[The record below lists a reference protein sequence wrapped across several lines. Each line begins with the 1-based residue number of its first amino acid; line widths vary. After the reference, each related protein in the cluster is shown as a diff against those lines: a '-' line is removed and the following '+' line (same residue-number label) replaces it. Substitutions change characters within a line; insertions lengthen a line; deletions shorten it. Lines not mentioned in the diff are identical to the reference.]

1 MNFIKKYGMISGV
14 IAICFCVVLYVVFT
28 THSIFTISRQIN
40 YVAEHP
46 YKAMSEI
53 NKIRVRVLEM
63 NTYLPIFISENENN
77 LDGIRSVLR
86 TSYQENEKSLK
97 ILDEIYLG
105 NKEDLTELNGAL
117 DELKKALIQSV
128 ENSENSN
135 MDRQAVQK
143 YFDKE
148 IEPIRVKTD
157 IAIQKVIDS
166 ADRRVLIIQESTDEK
181 AEAAIFY
188 AVVIG
193 LLMIV
198 IVIYAYKLR
207 NEYLINDELKR
218 QQKILQDAL
227 LVAQKANDAK
237 RDFLSRMS
245 HEIRTPMNAIIGM
258 SAIAF
263 NYLDDK
269 KRTADCLS
277 KITFSSKHLLMLLN
291 DVLDMS
297 KIENGKLNIR
307 QELFDLKNL
316 VTSLADINY
325 GLATAKGLAFEIVIS
340 GFKDELLLG
349 DSMRVNQI
357 LLNLLS
363 NAIKFTPKG
372 GSVRLEIRMLRSA
385 SDKIWL
391 RFIVKDS
398 GIGMKKEFLEH
409 LYEPFEQA
417 DNGIARK
424 YGGTGL
430 GMAIT
435 KNLVAIMDGTI
446 EVESQEGAGTTFM
459 VDLPF
464 GVSKVDKKTA
474 ADMEEMRVL
483 VVDDD
488 NDTCEHA
495 AVLLKGM
502 GVNVDWALN
511 GFEAIEK
518 VRSACEDDGSCYDV
532 CFIDWCMP
540 ELDGIETAR
549 RMRRYVGPD
558 VLIII
563 ISAYD
568 WSGIEEQA
576 KAAGVNAFIAKPFFA
591 SNLYNTLLTVSQ
603 KPELGFSAVGNKET
617 YDFGGKKVLLVEDNE
632 LNMEIASELL
642 KFVNLQVEHAE
653 NGKVAVDIFR
663 NSKEKEY
670 ALIFMDIQMP
680 LMNGYDAARCI
691 RSSEHPAAG
700 TIPIIAMTANAF
712 TDDVQAAFDA
722 GMNGHLAKPIDVEA
736 LYKTI
741 ARYI

>member
-258 SAIAF
+258 SAITF

-464 GVSKVDKKTA
+464 GVSKVDKK
-474 ADMEEMRVL
+474 
-483 VVDDD
+483 
-488 NDTCEHA
+488 NC
-495 AVLLKGM
+495 G
-502 GVNVDWALN
+502 
-511 GFEAIEK
+511 
-518 VRSACEDDGSCYDV
+518 
-532 CFIDWCMP
+532 
-540 ELDGIETAR
+540 
-549 RMRRYVGPD
+549 
-558 VLIII
+558 
-563 ISAYD
+563 
-568 WSGIEEQA
+568 
-576 KAAGVNAFIAKPFFA
+576 
-591 SNLYNTLLTVSQ
+591 
-603 KPELGFSAVGNKET
+603 
-617 YDFGGKKVLLVEDNE
+617 
-632 LNMEIASELL
+632 
-642 KFVNLQVEHAE
+642 
-653 NGKVAVDIFR
+653 
-663 NSKEKEY
+663 
-670 ALIFMDIQMP
+670 
-680 LMNGYDAARCI
+680 
-691 RSSEHPAAG
+691 
-700 TIPIIAMTANAF
+700 
-712 TDDVQAAFDA
+712 
-722 GMNGHLAKPIDVEA
+722 
-736 LYKTI
+736 
-741 ARYI
+741 